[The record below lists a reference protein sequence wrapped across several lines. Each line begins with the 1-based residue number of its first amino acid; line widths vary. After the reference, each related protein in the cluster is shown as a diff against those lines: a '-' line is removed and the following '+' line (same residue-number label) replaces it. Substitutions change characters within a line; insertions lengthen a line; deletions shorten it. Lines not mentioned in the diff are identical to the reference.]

1 MQEQALMVQML
12 TGPRLARALRAGALA
27 VVREQETLNRIN
39 VFPVPDADTGA
50 NLASTLR
57 AAAAALTTPNE
68 LTVGQTVRTAADA
81 ALDGARGNSGAIF
94 AQFLWGMAESMGNR
108 VSVTTREFVAAV
120 RRGTEA
126 AHQALAQPVEG
137 TILSVLRAWAGAL
150 DEQTSKIHD
159 FGELLGKGLDRARE
173 ALANTPKQLAVLARH
188 GVVDAGAQG
197 FVYFLEGIST
207 FFRDRRAANWRKA
220 GLSETPPTPFAAA
233 HADLDTTFRFCS
245 EGLLT
250 GERLD
255 RKEIAKAVQPLG
267 GSLVVAGGGSRLRV
281 HLHTN
286 EPQRLFT
293 LLADFGKL
301 ERTKIDDMVLQQLAA
316 REARIA
322 LVSDSSC
329 DLPEATAHAIALVK
343 VPLTLS
349 FGDETFT
356 DGVDITPPQFYQ
368 RLAATGVPPKTS
380 QPAVG
385 DFKNTFRRLL
395 ESHEGIVS
403 LHLSGG
409 LSGTYQAALAA
420 AQQVD
425 AKRIRVVDTRLIS
438 VTLGMVAE
446 AVGEAIASGA
456 DLDEV
461 AELAVRVS
469 RQIKLLAAFPSLE
482 TALRGGRVSP
492 AQARIAGLLR
502 INPVLT
508 IGEDGKAARDGI
520 HLGFGAS
527 LRGLVKRA
535 VRFADGRPVRL
546 MIAHASAIG
555 AAEYLAERLTVRFG
569 VTDIPIVNLTAV
581 LAAHTGPG
589 AVGLAIRRMEA

>member
-1 MQEQALMVQML
+1 MQEQLMVRLL

-57 AAAAALTTPNE
+57 AAAAALNAPNE

-94 AQFLWGMAESMGNR
+94 AQFLFGMAEAIGNQ
-108 VSVTTREFVAAV
+108 VSVTTREFVAAA

-137 TILSVLRAWAGAL
+137 TILSVLRAWAVAL
-150 DEQTSKIHD
+150 EEQTAKIND
-159 FGELLGKGLDRARE
+159 FRELLGKGLDRARE

-207 FFRDRRAANWRKA
+207 FFRDRRAASWRRA
-220 GLSETPPTPFAAA
+220 GLSEALPTPFAAA
-233 HADLDTTFRFCS
+233 HADFDTTYRFCS

-255 RKEIAKAVQPLG
+255 RKAIAKAVMPLG

-286 EPQRLFT
+286 EPQRLFS
-293 LLADFGKL
+293 LLADFGML

-316 REARIA
+316 REATIA

-329 DLPEATAHAIALVK
+329 DLPEATAHAIGVVK

-356 DGVDITPPQFYQ
+356 DGVNITPPQFYQ
-368 RLAATGVPPKTS
+368 RLATATVPPRTS

-385 DFKNTFRRLL
+385 EFKATFRRLL
-395 ESHEGIVS
+395 ETHKGIVS
-403 LHLSGG
+403 LHLSAG

-425 AKRIRVVDTRLIS
+425 PTRIRVVDTRLIS
-438 VTLGMVAE
+438 VTLGLVAE
-446 AVGEAIASGA
+446 AVGEAIAAGA
-456 DLDEV
+456 TLDE
-461 AELAVRVS
+461 AAALATKVS
-469 RQIKLLAAFPSLE
+469 GEIKLFAAFPSLD
-482 TALRGGRVSP
+482 TAVRGGRVSRS
-492 AQARIAGLLR
+492 QARVAGLLR

-508 IGEDGKAARDGI
+508 IGVDGKATRDGI
-520 HLGFGAS
+520 HLGFVAS

-535 VRFADGRPVRL
+535 VRFAEGKPVRL

-555 AAEYLAERLTVRFG
+555 AAEYVAERLTARFG
-569 VTDIPIVNLTAV
+569 VADIPIVNLTAV

-589 AVGLAIRRMEA
+589 AVGLAVRRMET

>member
-1 MQEQALMVQML
+1 MQEQLMVQLL

-27 VVREQETLNRIN
+27 VVREQESLNRIN

-57 AAAAALTTPNE
+57 AAAAALTSPNE

-94 AQFLWGMAESMGNR
+94 AQFLYGMAEGIGNR
-108 VSVTTREFVAAV
+108 VSVTTREFAAAV

-126 AHQALAQPVEG
+126 AQQALAQPVEG
-137 TILSVLRAWAGAL
+137 TILSVLRAWAAAL
-150 DEQTSKIHD
+150 EEQTARIHD
-159 FGELLGKGLDRARE
+159 FRELLGKALDRARE

-207 FFRDRRAANWRKA
+207 FFRDRRAASWRRA
-220 GLSETPPTPFAAA
+220 GLSEAQPTPFAAA
-233 HADLDTTFRFCS
+233 HADFDSTYRFCS
-245 EGLLT
+245 EGLLM
-250 GERLD
+250 GEWLD
-255 RKEIAKAVQPLG
+255 RKAIAKAVTPLG

-293 LLADFGKL
+293 LLAEFGKL
-301 ERTKIDDMVLQQLAA
+301 ERTKIDDMILQQLAA
-316 REARIA
+316 RDATIA

-329 DLPEATAHAIALVK
+329 DLPEAAAHAIGVVK

-349 FGDETFT
+349 FGEETYT
-356 DGVDITPPQFYQ
+356 DGVDITPAQFYQ
-368 RLAATGVPPKTS
+368 RLAAAGVPPKTS
-380 QPAVG
+380 QPSVG
-385 DFKNTFRRLL
+385 DFRTTFKRLL
-395 ESHEGIVS
+395 ENHEGIIS
-403 LHLSGG
+403 LHLSAG

-438 VTLGMVAE
+438 VTLGLVAE
-446 AVGEAIASGA
+446 AVGEAIAAGA
-456 DLDEV
+456 TLDE
-461 AELAVRVS
+461 AAALATKVS
-469 RQIKLLAAFPSLE
+469 GEIKLLAAFPSLE

-492 AQARIAGLLR
+492 AQARVAGLLR

-508 IGEDGKAARDGI
+508 IGADGKADRDGI
-520 HLGFGAS
+520 HLGFVAA

-535 VRFADGRPVRL
+535 VRFADGKPVRL

-555 AAEYLAERLTVRFG
+555 AAEYVAERLTARFG

-589 AVGLAIRRMEA
+589 AVGLAVRRMET

>member
-1 MQEQALMVQML
+1 MVQLL

-39 VFPVPDADTGA
+39 VFPVPDADTGT

-57 AAAAALTTPNE
+57 AAAAALMTPTE

-94 AQFLWGMAESMGNR
+94 AQFLHGMAESIGNR
-108 VSVTTREFVAAV
+108 ASVTTREFAAAV
-120 RRGTEA
+120 RRGSEA
-126 AHQALAQPVEG
+126 AQQALAQPVEG
-137 TILSVLRAWAGAL
+137 TIISVLRAWAAAL
-150 DEQTSKIHD
+150 EEQTARIHD
-159 FGELLGKGLDRARE
+159 FRELLGKGLERARE

-207 FFRDRRAANWRKA
+207 FFRDRRAASWRRA
-220 GLSETPPTPFAAA
+220 GLSEVQPTPFAAA
-233 HADLDTTFRFCS
+233 HAEFDSTYRFCS

-255 RKEIAKAVQPLG
+255 RKAIAKAVMPLG

-286 EPQRLFT
+286 EPQRLFA
-293 LLADFGKL
+293 LLAEFGKL

-316 REARIA
+316 RNATIA

-329 DLPEATAHAIALVK
+329 DLTEASAHAIGVVK
-343 VPLTLS
+343 VPLTLT
-349 FGDETFT
+349 FGEETFT

-368 RLAATGVPPKTS
+368 RLSASAVPPKTS

-385 DFKNTFRRLL
+385 DFRTTFRRLL

-403 LHLSGG
+403 LHLSAG

-420 AQQVD
+420 AQQVN
-425 AKRIRVVDTRLIS
+425 AARIRVVDTRQIS
-438 VTLGMVAE
+438 VTLGFVAE
-446 AVGEAIASGA
+446 AVGEAIAAGA
-456 DLDEV
+456 SLDEAAAL
-461 AELAVRVS
+461 AERVS
-469 RQIKLLAAFPSLE
+469 RQIKLFAAFPSLE
-482 TALRGGRVSP
+482 TAVRGGRVSP
-492 AQARIAGLLR
+492 AQARVAGLLR

-508 IGEDGKAARDGI
+508 VGEDGKVARDGI
-520 HLGFGAS
+520 HLGFVAS
-527 LRGLVKRA
+527 LRGLVRRA
-535 VRFADGRPVRL
+535 VRFAEGRPVRL

-555 AAEYLAERLTVRFG
+555 AAEYVAERLTARFG
-569 VTDIPIVNLTAV
+569 VTDIPIVNLTSV

-589 AVGLAIRRMEA
+589 AVGLAVRRMEA